1 MRLLVLG
8 HGGQVARA
16 LQALGPGAGMTV
28 VASGR
33 PTLDLARPDTIV
45 GAIADHRPDVVVN
58 AAAYTAVDA
67 AEDHAQEAFTINAD
81 GAGAAA
87 EIASRQNIPFIHLST
102 DYVFDGTKPSAYR
115 EGDPTNPL
123 GVYGASKLK
132 GELAVAAANPRH
144 IILRTSW
151 VYDAFGKNFLRTML
165 RLARQQPTL
174 RVVDDQ
180 IGAPTFAEDAAVA
193 ILSVAHAAAR
203 NAPAQAWGL
212 FHMASAGET
221 SWCGFAR
228 EIFAQSRKLG
238 GSLAE
243 VQPIATADYPTKAK
257 RPANS
262 RLDCAKLAAV
272 YGIRLPDWRDG
283 VARCVREL
291 AAIHWGEA

>member
-8 HGGQVARA
+8 HGGQIARA

-33 PTLDLARPDTIV
+33 PALDLEKPDSIV
-45 GAIADHRPDVVVN
+45 SAIADHRPDVVIN

-67 AEDHAQEAFTINAD
+67 AEDHVQDAFAINAE

-87 EIASRQNIPFIHLST
+87 EIANRSAIPFLHLST
-102 DYVFDGTKPSAYR
+102 DYVFDGTKPSSYR
-115 EGDPTNPL
+115 EDDSTNPL
-123 GVYGASKLK
+123 GVYGASKLQ

-144 IILRTSW
+144 VILRTSW
-151 VYDAFGKNFLRTML
+151 VYDASGRNFLRTML
-165 RLARQQPTL
+165 RLARQQTAL

-193 ILSVAHAAAR
+193 ILSVAHAAVR
-203 NAPAQAWGL
+203 NPPERAWGL
-212 FHMASAGET
+212 FHMAAAGET

-228 EIFAQSRKLG
+228 EIFARSRELG
-238 GSLAE
+238 GPSAE
-243 VQPIATADYPTKAK
+243 VQPITTAEYPTRAM

-272 YGIRLPDWRDG
+272 YGIRLPAWRG
-283 VARCVREL
+283 GTARCVQEL
-291 AAIHWGEA
+291 AAANWGEA